1 MGDALT
7 LAQAALSASALVLG
21 VLLAYADVIC
31 SKLCRD
37 RRAAGAL
44 NKLASAN
51 LLLFPNICKVPVW
64 LVAYVCIVDG
74 PILWRD
80 ACRGRLDV
88 FDLWL
93 QHKGLRGTLYFEV
106 T

>member
-1 MGDALT
+1 MQR
-7 LAQAALSASALVLG
+7 QA
-21 VLLAYADVIC
+21 
-31 SKLCRD
+31 R
-37 RRAAGAL
+37 AGAL

>member
-1 MGDALT
+1 MQR
-7 LAQAALSASALVLG
+7 QA
-21 VLLAYADVIC
+21 
-31 SKLCRD
+31 R
-37 RRAAGAL
+37 AGAL

-80 ACRGRLDV
+80 ACRGRLDCLTCGCSTKV
-88 FDLWL
+88 
-93 QHKGLRGTLYFEV
+93 FEV
-106 T
+106 HCTSK